1 MEPALTP
8 EGGVTSAVDVVAG
21 IVEVEVTTTIEGVL
35 ETVVMI
41 EVPEVCVAVNGHHVV
56 VV

>member
-1 MEPALTP
+1 MA
-8 EGGVTSAVDVVAG
+8 GVVSGVLVTIVVAVAAG
-21 IVEVEVTTTIEGVL
+21 IVEVEVTTTTEGVL
-35 ETVVMI
+35 ETVVMT